1 VERAIQGE
9 LIQAPLLA
17 VKAEPVQAAELLDDE
32 AGDAA

>member
-1 VERAIQGE
+1 

-17 VKAEPVQAAELLDDE
+17 VKDAPVQAAEFVDDE